1 MKKNFKMTL
10 IACYICFII
19 QAIVNNLSPLLF
31 VTYSD
36 TFGVSLDQIAFLVSF
51 NFIVQMMVDMLGARF
66 ADKIGY
72 RRGIIIAHAFSVVGI
87 AGLGVFPYIMPP
99 YAGLLT
105 ATVFC
110 ALGSGFIEVLASPIV
125 EALPTEEKSSAMS
138 LLHSF
143 YCWGHIAIVLLSTG
157 FFALF
162 GTGNWR
168 VLTCLWAIIPLV
180 NCVFFFFVPINSY
193 SEGRETESVGGL
205 FRIFDFRLFLLLMI
219 CAGACEQAIAQ
230 WASLFAEKGLGVSKT
245 VGDLMGPCLF
255 GLMMAITRTLY
266 GAFGARLDLS
276 KVMRIGAVGMIGGFL
291 LTVFS
296 QVPVLSLVGCGIV
309 GLCVGVY
316 WPGTLSL
323 ATRAL
328 PQGGTSMFAVLALA
342 GDIGCAS
349 GPGLIGFVSSRISG
363 GFALNGGILSAV
375 IFPAA
380 AFVLL
385 TIIRGRSA
393 NKVTDVHTAK

>member
-1 MKKNFKMTL
+1 
-10 IACYICFII
+10 
-19 QAIVNNLSPLLF
+19 
-31 VTYSD
+31 
-36 TFGVSLDQIAFLVSF
+36 
-51 NFIVQMMVDMLGARF
+51 
-66 ADKIGY
+66 
-72 RRGIIIAHAFSVVGI
+72 
-87 AGLGVFPYIMPP
+87 
-99 YAGLLT
+99 
-105 ATVFC
+105 
-110 ALGSGFIEVLASPIV
+110 
-125 EALPTEEKSSAMS
+125 
-138 LLHSF
+138 
-143 YCWGHIAIVLLSTG
+143 
-157 FFALF
+157 
-162 GTGNWR
+162 
-168 VLTCLWAIIPLV
+168 
-180 NCVFFFFVPINSY
+180 
-193 SEGRETESVGGL
+193 
-205 FRIFDFRLFLLLMI
+205 MI

-349 GPGLIGFVSSRISG
+349 GPGLIGFVSGRISG